1 MISNSVSNK
10 NWIFKEYDEQDVLF
24 FKENY
29 SLDEITSKL
38 LSIRKIKKENVQTF
52 LTPSIRNF
60 LPNPKIINDM
70 EKSTIRTLQ
79 AISKKNK
86 IGIFGD
92 YDVDGAAAT
101 ALLANYF
108 SNINLPFEIYIPDRK
123 KEGYGPSVDSFKKLI
138 NKGVKIIFTVDC
150 GTLSF
155 EAIDFAFKNK
165 IDVIVLD
172 HHQSEINLPKAFSV
186 VNPNRLDDKSNLKYL
201 CAAGVTFMFLVSLN
215 KELRSI
221 NWFIQ
226 NKIMEPNLLEYLDL
240 VALGT
245 ICDVVPL
252 IDLNRAIVSQG
263 LKILKSKK
271 NLGLKTLF
279 DICNIQS
286 QPNVYHVGYLLG
298 PRINA
303 GGRVGKSSHGVNL
316 LISNNPKDVFKIASE
331 LDNYNRERQ
340 ILEKNVL
347 DKILMEIGD
356 KVNDSVIIMNGE
368 NLHEGVIGIVASRIK
383 DKFNKPVIIISVD
396 DSGIGKASA
405 RSIVG
410 FDIGSAIIS
419 AVQEKILI
427 KGGGH
432 KMAGGFTIEKK
443 NFEKFKKFIIKK
455 FEKVNYYN
463 SNTKPL
469 YLDSVIAPT
478 ALNLEFYNK
487 VNTLAPFGSGN
498 PEPKF
503 VIEDMKSVNSKII
516 KDKHI
521 KSVLIGKD
529 GSTIKSIAFNCVE
542 NEIGAYLLKKDNK
555 LFNIAGKLS
564 LNEWQGQSNVEFM
577 TFPLISLSC
586 IVQLEKA
593 SFRFSIASI
602 VHLNNF
608 NLKK

>member
-316 LISNNPKDVFKIASE
+316 LISNTVK
-331 LDNYNRERQ
+331 NR
-340 ILEKNVL
+340 
-347 DKILMEIGD
+347 
-356 KVNDSVIIMNGE
+356 
-368 NLHEGVIGIVASRIK
+368 
-383 DKFNKPVIIISVD
+383 
-396 DSGIGKASA
+396 
-405 RSIVG
+405 
-410 FDIGSAIIS
+410 
-419 AVQEKILI
+419 
-427 KGGGH
+427 
-432 KMAGGFTIEKK
+432 
-443 NFEKFKKFIIKK
+443 
-455 FEKVNYYN
+455 
-463 SNTKPL
+463 
-469 YLDSVIAPT
+469 
-478 ALNLEFYNK
+478 
-487 VNTLAPFGSGN
+487 
-498 PEPKF
+498 
-503 VIEDMKSVNSKII
+503 
-516 KDKHI
+516 
-521 KSVLIGKD
+521 
-529 GSTIKSIAFNCVE
+529 
-542 NEIGAYLLKKDNK
+542 
-555 LFNIAGKLS
+555 
-564 LNEWQGQSNVEFM
+564 
-577 TFPLISLSC
+577 
-586 IVQLEKA
+586 
-593 SFRFSIASI
+593 
-602 VHLNNF
+602 
-608 NLKK
+608 